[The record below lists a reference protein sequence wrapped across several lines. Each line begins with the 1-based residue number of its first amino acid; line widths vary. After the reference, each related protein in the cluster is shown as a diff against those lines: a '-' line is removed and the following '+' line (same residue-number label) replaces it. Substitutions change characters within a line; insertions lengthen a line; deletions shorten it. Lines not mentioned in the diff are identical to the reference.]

1 MFQAKAKEMITKR
14 RTAEGSLDKFGS
26 DFIEQPN
33 RASLTGIAR
42 FFLGET
48 HSTDA
53 CAGHKPFVAH
63 PSCGHHGHMRLLF
76 FLFVFL
82 EKFAS
87 QSVY

>member
-14 RTAEGSLDKFGS
+14 RTAKGSLDNFGS

-48 HSTDA
+48 HSA
-53 CAGHKPFVAH
+53 AGYKPFVAH

-82 EKFAS
+82 EQSVS